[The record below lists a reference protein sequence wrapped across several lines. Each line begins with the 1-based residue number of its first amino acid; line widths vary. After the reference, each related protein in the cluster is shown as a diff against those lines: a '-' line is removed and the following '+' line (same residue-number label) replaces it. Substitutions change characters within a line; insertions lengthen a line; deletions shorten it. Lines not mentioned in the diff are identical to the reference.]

1 MVKPLSPTANN
12 PVRTLEEESRLNII
26 LLLVDHAGERLTL
39 DVVLRYG
46 FCKLVIAPS
55 FCCNVLL
62 QCLLT
67 EKWQLR
73 WIYRLLVVDWVCYR
87 VTGSWLYTCTYGRAI
102 YWILL
107 SFFIFVTNWNLNWT
121 ISLHDSCIKYYGI
134 WGESLYKQQFLIRLH
149 SESNNN
155 IYIKIRTFE
164 LTTDI
169 DLVQVELR
177 TDTDLIPARFL
188 LEFYP
193 F

>member
-1 MVKPLSPTANN
+1 M
-12 PVRTLEEESRLNII
+12 
-26 LLLVDHAGERLTL
+26 
-39 DVVLRYG
+39 
-46 FCKLVIAPS
+46 
-55 FCCNVLL
+55 
-62 QCLLT
+62 
-67 EKWQLR
+67 
-73 WIYRLLVVDWVCYR
+73 DWVCYR

-134 WGESLYKQQFLIRLH
+134 WGESLYKEQFLIRLH

-155 IYIKIRTFE
+155 INIKIRTFE

-193 F
+193 FLGFYTFYVIIVIFYFIYLFIYLFIYSFIFLFIYFDSVLANTQVICALFAWENCI